1 MGQDISA
8 DIITYYILPYYFI
21 LFSLLNY
28 IIYAKDIIQDVV
40 FLSINRI
47 DFIFLT
53 LKIPIFME
61 FLANFAQKFK

>member
-47 DFIFLT
+47 DFVFFNI
-53 LKIPIFME
+53 KNSHIYGISG
-61 FLANFAQKFK
+61 